1 VPVTA
6 DDVAAV
12 HPRVAVHV
20 RHTPVLHLELGE
32 LGMSEQGARPALV
45 AKLDLLQPTGSFKV
59 RGAVALLTEPSLQDR
74 LGTAGVIAASGGNFG
89 LAVAWAAARLGIAA
103 TVVVPAASPRA
114 KLDPIAALGA
124 ELILVD
130 GVYAD
135 AFAAAERRRAESGS
149 VLAHAY
155 DQPEVVAGQGTSAR
169 ELLASV
175 DGLDT
180 LLVACGGGGLLAG
193 TIAAVGDR
201 VRVVAVETDGT
212 ATLHAALAAGRPV
225 DIEVTGDA
233 ASSLGARRI
242 GAHAWA
248 VRDRLAG
255 ALLVSDAEVATAQQR
270 LWQAARLVAEPG
282 GAVALAAL
290 LSGRYQPEAGERVGV
305 ILCGAN
311 TDPGSLA
318 PPPPPRG

>member
-74 LGTAGVIAASGGNFG
+74 LSTAGVIAASGGNFG

>member
-1 VPVTA
+1 VVPVTA
-6 DDVAAV
+6 GDVAAV
-12 HPRVAVHV
+12 HPRLAVHV
-20 RHTPVLHLELGE
+20 RHTPVLPLELGE
-32 LGMSEQGARPALV
+32 LGVSGEDSRPPLV

-59 RGAVALLTEPSLQDR
+59 RGAVALLTEPSLEDR
-74 LGTAGVIAASGGNFG
+74 LSTSGVIAASGGNFG

-103 TVVVPAASPRA
+103 TVVVPATSPRA

-124 ELILVD
+124 ELVVVD

-135 AFAAAERRRAESGS
+135 AFAAAERLRAVSGS

-155 DQPEVVAGQGTSAR
+155 DQPEVVAGQGTSAQ

-212 ATLHAALAAGRPV
+212 ATLHAALAAGRPLDV
-225 DIEVTGDA
+225 EVTGLA

-290 LSGRYQPEAGERVGV
+290 VSGRYQPEVGERVGV

-311 TDPGSLA
+311 TDPGSVV
-318 PPPPPRG
+318 PPPPGR